1 MTPEQIEAA
10 RALLRITLR
19 NPMPSSERALLM
31 DSVAVLLPE
40 NEAEVAKHIGWLLRK
55 CDASQEDFLNALSGG
70 KRANTDEGPELSPM
84 K

>member
-40 NEAEVAKHIGWLLRK
+40 NEA
-55 CDASQEDFLNALSGG
+55 
-70 KRANTDEGPELSPM
+70 
-84 K
+84 